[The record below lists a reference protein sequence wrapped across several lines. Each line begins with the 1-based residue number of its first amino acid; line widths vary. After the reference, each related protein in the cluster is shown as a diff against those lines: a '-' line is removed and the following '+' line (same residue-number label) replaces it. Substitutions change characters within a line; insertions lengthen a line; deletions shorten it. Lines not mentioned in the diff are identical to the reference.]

1 MPLSEADI
9 SATPIDDG
17 SFPPTTQP
25 KDPNDR
31 SYAPRSPQPKLV
43 LFNPRSGETETID
56 LGPASSVMTLEDYR
70 NLNRQTTR
78 RGMLTGLIG
87 GGLLTYL
94 VKRFKPTPPSRN
106 GLALTFLL
114 VSSSFISYSTSR
126 ALLLSYILQVR
137 SKARSQALANGEL
150 QDPATPGSADV
161 TFDSFSTGDSPAT
174 LPSSESGSFDT
185 PNPTSQLP
193 GRWRPPHQQGQ
204 QVNSNVG
211 EELARARQGSSPNRA
226 QWSQGRR
233 MDGGPR
239 GEGEMMNDPYGSPE
253 QMRDPYAFT
262 GSSRI

>member
-25 KDPNDR
+25 KDPSDR

-56 LGPASSVMTLEDYR
+56 LGPASSIMTLEDYR

-94 VKRFKPTPPSRN
+94 VKRFKSTPPSRN

-114 VSSSFISYSTSR
+114 SSSFISYSTSR

-137 SKARSQALANGEL
+137 AKARSQAMANGEL

-161 TFDSFSTGDSPAT
+161 TFDSFNAGDSPAT
-174 LPSSESGSFDT
+174 LPSSDSGSFGT
-185 PNPTSQLP
+185 PSPTDQLP
-193 GRWRPPHQQGQ
+193 GRWRPPQQQGQ
-204 QVNSNVG
+204 QVNSNVR
-211 EELARARQGSSPNRA
+211 EELARPRLGSTPNNA

-233 MDGGPR
+233 MDGGPQ

-262 GSSRI
+262 GSSRM